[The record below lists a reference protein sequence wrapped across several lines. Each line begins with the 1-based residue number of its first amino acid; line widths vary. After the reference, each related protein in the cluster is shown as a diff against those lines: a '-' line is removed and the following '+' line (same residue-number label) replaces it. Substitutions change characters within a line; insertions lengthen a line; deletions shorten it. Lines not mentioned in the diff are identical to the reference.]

1 MGGGHFL
8 LGWQKSFLHHPF
20 ITADPFPRLNIVNS
34 PIKLV
39 VGLGNPGREY
49 AQTRHNAGFWFVELL
64 ARSAG
69 ASFSKESKF
78 HGEVAKVG
86 NVWLLKPTTFM
97 NRSGQAVGALTK
109 FYQISPE
116 EILVAHDE
124 MDLPPGGVKMKIGGA
139 AGSNGIKD
147 IVSHLGTKDF
157 WRLRIGIGHPRELAG
172 KLGGSMERPEV
183 VDYVLHRP
191 DVADQRAIDDVLNR
205 SLDCWPL
212 IAKGDMEAAML
223 KLHTKEA
230 KRE

>member
-8 LGWQKSFLHHPF
+8 LDRQKSFLHHPF
-20 ITADPFPRLNIVNS
+20 ISADPLPRLNILNS

-49 AQTRHNAGFWFVELL
+49 EQTRHNAGFWFVDLL
-64 ARSAG
+64 ARSMG

-78 HGEVAKVG
+78 HGEVAKAG

-212 IAKGDMEAAML
+212 VAKGDMENAML
-223 KLHTKEA
+223 RLHTKEA
-230 KRE
+230 KKE